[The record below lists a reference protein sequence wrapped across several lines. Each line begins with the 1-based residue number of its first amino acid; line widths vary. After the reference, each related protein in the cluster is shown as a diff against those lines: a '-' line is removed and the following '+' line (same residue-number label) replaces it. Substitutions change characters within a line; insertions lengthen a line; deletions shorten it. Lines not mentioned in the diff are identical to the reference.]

1 MSSTVHWYSGADPPA
16 CSADPVPPVSSG
28 TEESEPVEGGGRE
41 EGMREAPSIPYE
53 GAGQAAL
60 AAGRA
65 AAVAAAG
72 KAAAGRA
79 AAVAAAGRAAAV
91 AAASRAADVAAA
103 GMAVGGTE
111 EDSVPAG
118 SCDVWAVS
126 SSEEAV

>member
-16 CSADPVPPVSSG
+16 CSAGPVPPVSSG
-28 TEESEPVEGGGRE
+28 TEESEPVEGGERE

-65 AAVAAAG
+65 ADVAAAG
-72 KAAAGRA
+72 R
-79 AAVAAAGRAAAV
+79 AAAGRAAAV